1 MERTTLRR
9 NDLEKQL
16 VGVSMRSR
24 QDYNLVRNYID
35 INGKQYSKPFQILMG
50 MIGDYY
56 SRDGTVQFVLPDVL
70 GAQVEESVRNQKHIE
85 LFGTFLAEAAAAS
98 HDANVRAVIL
108 LAKQQEVGD
117 RLAVAITTNSA
128 EVPDLMREYKELM
141 DVTSLDALVD
151 SGMEVYTNIDLESLM
166 QHEFDPSLLIPLYPQ
181 SLNDRLDGG
190 AKPGH
195 HVTIFGR
202 PESMKSGTAI
212 NMACGGARNNKKVD
226 YYINEDRPEDIII
239 RIVSNLTGLT
249 KRQIHERPNDARRIA
264 YDNGFGNISV
274 ISISPGTLNQIEAC
288 IDKHEPKMIVVDQL
302 RNLKVRAD
310 NRVNQLEYAATG
322 IRNLAK
328 AANVLAISVTQA
340 GDSADNKAVLEMGDV
355 DFSNTGIPAQADLMI
370 GVGVTHE
377 LAAEGLRVFS
387 MPKNKISGD
396 HGNFPVRVIPQLSRV
411 VSV

>member
-1 MERTTLRR
+1 MSME
-9 NDLEKQL
+9 KAL

-35 INGKQYSKPFQILMG
+35 VNGKQYSKPFQILMG

-56 SRDGTVQFVLPDVL
+56 SRDGTSTLVLPEVL
-70 GAQVEESVRNQKHIE
+70 AAQVHESMRNQKHAE
-85 LFGTFLAEAAAAS
+85 LFDTFLAEAAAAS

-151 SGMEVYTNIDLESLM
+151 SGMEVYTNIDLAALM

-212 NMACGGARNNKKVD
+212 NMACGAARNNKKVD

-239 RIVSNLTGLT
+239 RIVSNLTGFT
-249 KRQIHERPNDARRIA
+249 KRQIHERPSEARRIA
-264 YDNGFGNISV
+264 HDNGFGNISV

-288 IDKHEPKMIVVDQL
+288 IEKHEPAVIVVDQL

-340 GDSADNKAVLEMGDV
+340 GDSGSNKAILEMGDI
-355 DFSNTGIPAQADLMI
+355 DSSNTGIPAQADLLL
-370 GVGVTHE
+370 GVGVTPE
-377 LAAEGLRVFS
+377 LEAEGLRMFS
-387 MPKNKISGD
+387 MPKNKITGD
-396 HGNFPVRVIPQLSRV
+396 HGSLPVRVIPQLSRV